1 MLKQRVI
8 TGIIGGAVF
17 LGAVF
22 YGHVP
27 FALLI
32 GLLAVIGFSEIVKMR
47 GWSRFS
53 FPALIGYLVT
63 LGFVTSQVWSRWLQA
78 LMPTADSISGFWLLM
93 VLFLFFAATVVAK
106 NRYTFQDVSYLFVGT
121 LYVGLPFHYALLLR
135 RLPGHG
141 LAYFLFLLLAMWVT
155 DTFAYFVGRALK
167 GPKLWPAISPNKT
180 VSGSVGGVV
189 GAVIFS
195 LIFASILHLSLP
207 GWMLLAA
214 LMSVLGQLGDFV
226 ESGLK
231 RSLDVKDSG
240 AILPGHGGV
249 LDRFDS
255 FLFTAPLAYY
265 VIVMFVS

>member
-1 MLKQRVI
+1 MLRQRVL

-17 LGAVF
+17 IGAVF

-27 FALLI
+27 FSLLI
-32 GLLAVIGFSEIVKMR
+32 CLLAVVGFSEIVKMR
-47 GWSRFS
+47 GFGRFS

-63 LGFVTSQVWSRWLQA
+63 LAFVTSNLWGEA
-78 LMPTADSISGFWLLM
+78 LRGFMPTNDAISGVWLLM
-93 VLFLFFAATVVAK
+93 ILFLFFTVSVVTK

-121 LYVGLPFHYALLLR
+121 LYVSLPFHYALLLR
-135 RLPGHG
+135 GMPTHG
-141 LAYFLFLLLAMWVT
+141 LAYFLFLLIAMWTT
-155 DTFAYFVGRALK
+155 DTFAYFVGRAVK

-189 GAVIFS
+189 GAVVFG
-195 LIFASILHLSLP
+195 LIFAEILGVSMAP
-207 GWMLLAA
+207 WMLLAA
-214 LMSVLGQLGDFV
+214 ILSVLGQLGDFV

-265 VIVMFVS
+265 VIMSFLS